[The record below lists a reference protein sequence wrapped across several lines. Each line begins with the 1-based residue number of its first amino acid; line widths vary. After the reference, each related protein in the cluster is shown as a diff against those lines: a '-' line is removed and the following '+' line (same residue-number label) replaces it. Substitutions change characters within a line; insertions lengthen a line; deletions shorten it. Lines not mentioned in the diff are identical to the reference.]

1 MTTRM
6 LLLAGALLASTPRAV
21 QAQVSTTSPLAS
33 QREMALERREAMRGR
48 RDMRQAMSVDDR
60 AAKFARREARISAMP
75 ADQQQFVR
83 ESRSYQQSLK
93 QKSRELRQEVKA
105 GRLTPDDV
113 ADQLQAY
120 RAANKPVRPSGMPV
134 RKRAP

>member
-48 RDMRQAMSVDDR
+48 RDIRQAMSVDDR

>member
-6 LLLAGALLASTPRAV
+6 LLLAGALLASMPRTV

-48 RDMRQAMSVDDR
+48 RDIRQAMSVDDR